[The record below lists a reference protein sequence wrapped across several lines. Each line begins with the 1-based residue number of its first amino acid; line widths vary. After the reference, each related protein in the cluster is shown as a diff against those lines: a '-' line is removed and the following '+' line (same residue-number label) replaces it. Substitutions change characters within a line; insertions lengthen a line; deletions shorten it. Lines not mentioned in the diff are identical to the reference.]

1 MAKTI
6 NIMTSSDA
14 NLLKYIAI
22 QLQSIHENIN
32 DRPVNFF
39 LLHGGIKD
47 ENLKKLYVQCDAY
60 DNISFNDIEIE
71 ESEGFRLLTRLG
83 GGWNDAAYYPLLAH
97 RYLPENIDRIMYIDA
112 GDTFAVSDPSPYYDA
127 DFQGNALTVTPIR
140 FKVTPEGNLTLYSES
155 DLSNKYLL
163 PGILRGL
170 MNSGSYVINLKMMRT
185 LDFGINDYTGLA
197 LALSRVL
204 GKEEHVY
211 WGDQGLLS
219 AAFTGQMNVFGFP
232 EYKDLFYMPHNFC
245 MWYFDTK
252 SVKPAYEPTV
262 IHFAG
267 SEKPWSMKYNICAT
281 ILNNNSEDNLKEPD
295 ILKPGQAEY
304 YYMWHEYALKTDSLL
319 KKIKV
324 SY

>member
-39 LLHGGIKD
+39 LLHSGIKD

-71 ESEGFRLLTRLG
+71 ESEGFRLLTKLG

-97 RYLPENIDRIMYIDA
+97 RYLPNDIDRILYIDA
-112 GDTFAVSDPSPYYDA
+112 GDTFAASNPSPYYDA
-127 DFQGNALTVTPIR
+127 AFQGNVLTVTPIR

-252 SVKPAYEPTV
+252 SVKSM
-262 IHFAG
+262 AG
-267 SEKPWSMKYNICAT
+267 IFSYCKSLKSIDLKNFETSSLENMAVMFLNCSSIKT
-281 ILNNNSEDNLKEPD
+281 LELNNFDTKSVTNFHGLFKHCSSLTD
-295 ILKPGQAEY
+295 IFK
-304 YYMWHEYALKTDSLL
+304 
-319 KKIKV
+319 
-324 SY
+324 